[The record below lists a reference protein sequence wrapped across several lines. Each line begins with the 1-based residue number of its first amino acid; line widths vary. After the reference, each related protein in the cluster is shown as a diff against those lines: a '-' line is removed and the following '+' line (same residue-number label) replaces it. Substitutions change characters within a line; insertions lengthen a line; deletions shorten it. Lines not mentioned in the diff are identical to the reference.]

1 MHFLFVHLVP
11 GQFEHIANYLVRKKG
26 HRCTFVC
33 EAASGTAGGIKI
45 LRYRVDG
52 KPPRNTHAYA
62 KPFEEEVRRAA
73 GVYKA
78 MKPLRNKLR
87 PDLVIGYSG
96 FGSTL
101 FVPELFP
108 RIPMISY
115 FEFFLHPH
123 DSVLDFRPEWVP
135 FERHILRARAR
146 NAMTLLDLENCAA
159 GYAPTEFQRALLPQ
173 AYRPKVRVIPDGID
187 TDFWHRQSVTERR
200 LGRMRFERDTRIVT
214 YAARG
219 LESARG
225 FDIFL
230 RVAKRIYETE
240 PNVVFLVV
248 GNALVHY
255 GHDLEYIREKSFAR
269 HAWNQEE
276 YDLRRFRFLG
286 QVSRRTLAKIFS
298 LSDLHI
304 YLTMPCGAGWSL
316 LEALASECTVLGSDT
331 GPLKEIIRNDQNGLL
346 CNYFDVDGLARRAL
360 QVLKD
365 PAAYRVL
372 GRAARKGIQEK
383 HSLPVSLPLTA
394 SFYEEVARATK
405 PR

>member
-1 MHFLFVHLVP
+1 MHFLFVHLSP
-11 GQFEHIANYLVRKKG
+11 GQFEHIAKYLVTEKG
-26 HRCTFVC
+26 HQCTFVC
-33 EAASGTAGGIKI
+33 EMVSGTVGGLKR
-45 LRYRVDG
+45 LSYHVDG
-52 KPPRNTHAYA
+52 RPSRNTHACA
-62 KPFEEEVRRAA
+62 KPFEDEVRRAA

-78 MKPLRNKLR
+78 MKPRGNWLR
-87 PDLVIGYSG
+87 PDLIIGYSG
-96 FGSTL
+96 FGATL
-101 FVPELFP
+101 FLPELFP
-108 RIPMISY
+108 SIPIISY

-123 DSVLDFRPEWVP
+123 RSVLDFRPEWVP

-159 GYAPTEFQRALLPQ
+159 GYAPTEFQRTLLPQ
-173 AYRPKVRVIPDGID
+173 AYRPKIRVIPDGID
-187 TDFWHRQSVTERR
+187 TDFWHRQSVPDRR
-200 LGRMRFERDTRIVT
+200 LGRLRFDRDTRIVT
-214 YAARG
+214 YAVRG

-230 RVAKRIYETE
+230 RVAKRIYEAE

-248 GNALVHY
+248 GNARVYY
-255 GHDLEYIREKSFAR
+255 GHDLEYIRERSFCQ

-286 QVSRRTLAKIFS
+286 QVSRRTLARIFS

-304 YLTMPCGAGWSL
+304 YLTVPCGAGWSL

-331 GPLKEIIRNDQNGLL
+331 GPMKEIIRDNQNGLL
-346 CNYFDVDGLARRAL
+346 CDFFDVDGLARRAL

-372 GRAARKGIQEK
+372 GRAARKGIREK
-383 HSLPVSLPLTA
+383 HSLPVIMPRTA
-394 SFYEEVARATK
+394 SFYEEVARATE
-405 PR
+405 PH

>member
-1 MHFLFVHLVP
+1 MHFLFVHLSP
-11 GQFEHIANYLVRKKG
+11 GQFEHIAKYLVRKKG

-45 LRYRVDG
+45 LGYHVDG
-52 KPPRNTHAYA
+52 RPSRNTHAYA

-78 MKPLRNKLR
+78 MKPRRSRLR
-87 PDLVIGYSG
+87 PDLIIGYSG
-96 FGSTL
+96 FGATL
-101 FVPELFP
+101 FLAELFP
-108 RIPMISY
+108 GVPIISY

-123 DSVLDFRPEWVP
+123 HSVLDFRPEWVP

-159 GYAPTEFQRALLPQ
+159 GYAPTEFQRTLLPQ
-173 AYRPKVRVIPDGID
+173 VYRSKIRVIADGVD
-187 TDFWHRQSVTERR
+187 TDFWHRQSVPERR
-200 LGRMRFERDTRIVT
+200 LGRLRFKRDTRIVT

-230 RVAKRIYETE
+230 RVAKKIYEAE
-240 PNVVFLVV
+240 PKVVFLVV
-248 GNALVHY
+248 GNALVYY

-286 QVSRRTLAKIFS
+286 QVSRRTLARIFC

-304 YLTMPCGAGWSL
+304 NLTIPCGAGWSL

-331 GPLKEIIRNDQNGLL
+331 GPMKEIIRDNQNGLL
-346 CNYFDVDGLARRAL
+346 CDFFDVDGLARRAL
-360 QVLKD
+360 EVLKD

-372 GRAARKGIQEK
+372 GRAARNRIQEK
-383 HSLPVSLPLTA
+383 HSLPVIMPRTA
-394 SFYEEVARATK
+394 LFYEEVARATK